1 MKFSFIYLNALNI
14 SKDSFQSVCFVVLEQ
29 GRKIN
34 NILNPQMVS
43 ISTPPPPPP
52 SRNPWFEHRPQW
64 WKTRAITTMPFETG
78 SYLTKHEVVLFL
90 FRCHYSLQRVCYGT
104 MVSEVS
110 SAYNCYP
117 LTIPYKYSGKFRF
130 SRKKRF
136 LLSCK
141 FLLALCLNNLLK
153 VCYVLTL
160 IQLPAQFHNH
170 GQKKSLKC
178 FVL

>member
-1 MKFSFIYLNALNI
+1 MLSRSQRTHFK
-14 SKDSFQSVCFVVLEQ
+14 VFVLSSWNKEE
-29 GRKIN
+29 K
-34 NILNPQMVS
+34 
-43 ISTPPPPPP
+43 STTYSTHRWCRSPHPPPP

-64 WKTRAITTMPFETG
+64 WKTRALTTMPFETG

-117 LTIPYKYSGKFRF
+117 LTIPYKYSGKFKF

-141 FLLALCLNNLLK
+141 FLLALCRNNLLK

-160 IQLPAQFHNH
+160 MQLPAQFHNH